1 MTERPTPNS
10 SQTEASLQEEAKQQ
24 ADAQQEIKAK
34 QQARTK
40 LHQCLKEAGLGS
52 VKALSTGYEK
62 ELSSFIDENHAL
74 FKHACENKPENSA
87 RQTLLGLLTKE
98 HIDASYRFES
108 YKEAN
113 ETMQNV
119 FDNTVGT
126 EHSDKFQNSNAQ
138 QLKLVTHLWLFIQ
151 GRLGMDYSLANDH
164 AAVAATLLSR
174 ISRSSDDEIRVEFMA
189 SFYDGLN
196 IYQAENKPSGIV
208 HHLKR
213 LFNLS

>member
-1 MTERPTPNS
+1 MTEIQT
-10 SQTEASLQEEAKQQ
+10 QTEPQRQ
-24 ADAQQEIKAK
+24 
-34 QQARTK
+34 TK
-40 LHQCLKEAGLGS
+40 LEACLQLADLDS
-52 VKALSTGYEK
+52 VKALTTGYEK
-62 ELSSFIDENHAL
+62 ELKSFIDENHAL
-74 FKHACENKPENSA
+74 FRHACENKPDNSA
-87 RQTLLGLLTKE
+87 RQTLLGLLTKV

-108 YKEAN
+108 NKEAN
-113 ETMQNV
+113 EAMQNV

-138 QLKLVTHLWLFIQ
+138 QLKLITHLWLFIQ

-196 IYQAENKPSGIV
+196 LYQAENKPSGFV
-208 HHLKR
+208 HHFKR
-213 LFNLS
+213 LFNLT

>member
-1 MTERPTPNS
+1 MTEIQT
-10 SQTEASLQEEAKQQ
+10 QTEPQRQ
-24 ADAQQEIKAK
+24 
-34 QQARTK
+34 TK
-40 LHQCLKEAGLGS
+40 LEACLQLAGLDS

-74 FKHACENKPENSA
+74 FRHACENKPDNSA
-87 RQTLLGLLTKE
+87 RQTLLGLLTKV

-108 YKEAN
+108 NKEAN
-113 ETMQNV
+113 EAMQNV

-126 EHSDKFQNSNAQ
+126 EYSDKFQNSNAQ

-196 IYQAENKPSGIV
+196 LYQTENKPSGFV
-208 HHLKR
+208 HHFKR
-213 LFNLS
+213 LFNLT

>member
-1 MTERPTPNS
+1 MTEIQT
-10 SQTEASLQEEAKQQ
+10 QTEPQRQ
-24 ADAQQEIKAK
+24 
-34 QQARTK
+34 TK
-40 LHQCLKEAGLGS
+40 LEACLQLAGLDS

-74 FKHACENKPENSA
+74 FKHACENKPDNSA
-87 RQTLLGLLTKE
+87 RQTLLGLLTKV

-108 YKEAN
+108 NKEAN
-113 ETMQNV
+113 EAMQNV

-138 QLKLVTHLWLFIQ
+138 QLKLITHLWLFIQ

-164 AAVAATLLSR
+164 AAVAASLLSR
-174 ISRSSDDEIRVEFMA
+174 VSKNTDDEIRVEFMA

-196 IYQAENKPSGIV
+196 IYQAENKPSGFV
-208 HHLKR
+208 HHFKR
-213 LFNLS
+213 LFNLT

>member
-1 MTERPTPNS
+1 MTEIQT
-10 SQTEASLQEEAKQQ
+10 QTEPQRQ
-24 ADAQQEIKAK
+24 
-34 QQARTK
+34 TK
-40 LHQCLKEAGLGS
+40 LEACLQLAGLDS

-74 FKHACENKPENSA
+74 FKHACENKPDNST
-87 RQTLLGLLTKE
+87 RQTLLGLLTKV

-108 YKEAN
+108 NKEAN
-113 ETMQNV
+113 EAMQNV

-138 QLKLVTHLWLFIQ
+138 QLKLITHLWLFIQ

-196 IYQAENKPSGIV
+196 LYQAENKPSGFV
-208 HHLKR
+208 HHFKR
-213 LFNLS
+213 LFNLT

>member
-1 MTERPTPNS
+1 MTEIQT
-10 SQTEASLQEEAKQQ
+10 QTEPQRQ
-24 ADAQQEIKAK
+24 
-34 QQARTK
+34 TK
-40 LHQCLKEAGLGS
+40 LEACLQLAGLDS

-74 FKHACENKPENSA
+74 FKHACENKPDNSA
-87 RQTLLGLLTKE
+87 RQTLLGLLTKV
-98 HIDASYRFES
+98 HIDASYRFDS
-108 YKEAN
+108 NKEAN
-113 ETMQNV
+113 EAMQNV

-138 QLKLVTHLWLFIQ
+138 QLKLITHLWLFIQ

-196 IYQAENKPSGIV
+196 IYQAENKPSGFV
-208 HHLKR
+208 HHFKR
-213 LFNLS
+213 LFNLT

>member
-1 MTERPTPNS
+1 MTEIQT
-10 SQTEASLQEEAKQQ
+10 QTEPQRQ
-24 ADAQQEIKAK
+24 
-34 QQARTK
+34 TK
-40 LHQCLKEAGLGS
+40 LEACLQLAGLDS

-74 FKHACENKPENSA
+74 FKHACENKPDNSA
-87 RQTLLGLLTKE
+87 RQTLLGLLTKV

-108 YKEAN
+108 NKEAN
-113 ETMQNV
+113 EAMQNV

-138 QLKLVTHLWLFIQ
+138 QLKLITHLWLFIQ

-189 SFYDGLN
+189 SFYDGLK
-196 IYQAENKPSGIV
+196 IYQAENKPSGFA
-208 HHLKR
+208 HHFKR
-213 LFNLS
+213 LFNLT

>member
-1 MTERPTPNS
+1 MTEIQT
-10 SQTEASLQEEAKQQ
+10 QTEPQRQ
-24 ADAQQEIKAK
+24 
-34 QQARTK
+34 TK
-40 LHQCLKEAGLGS
+40 LEACLQLAGLNS

-74 FKHACENKPENSA
+74 FKHACENKPDNSA
-87 RQTLLGLLTKE
+87 RQTLLGLLTKV

-108 YKEAN
+108 NKEAN
-113 ETMQNV
+113 EAMQNV

-138 QLKLVTHLWLFIQ
+138 QLKLITHLWLFIQ

-196 IYQAENKPSGIV
+196 IYQAENKPSGFV
-208 HHLKR
+208 HHFKR
-213 LFNLS
+213 LFNLT

>member
-1 MTERPTPNS
+1 MTEIQT
-10 SQTEASLQEEAKQQ
+10 QTEPQRQ
-24 ADAQQEIKAK
+24 
-34 QQARTK
+34 TK
-40 LHQCLKEAGLGS
+40 LEACLQLAGLDS
-52 VKALSTGYEK
+52 VKALTTGYEK

-74 FKHACENKPENSA
+74 FKHACENKPDNSA
-87 RQTLLGLLTKE
+87 RQTLLGLLTKV

-108 YKEAN
+108 NKEAN
-113 ETMQNV
+113 EAMQNV

-138 QLKLVTHLWLFIQ
+138 QLKLITHLWLFVQ

-196 IYQAENKPSGIV
+196 LYQAENKPSGFV
-208 HHLKR
+208 HHFKR
-213 LFNLS
+213 LFNLT

>member
-1 MTERPTPNS
+1 MTEIQT
-10 SQTEASLQEEAKQQ
+10 QTEPQRQ
-24 ADAQQEIKAK
+24 
-34 QQARTK
+34 TK
-40 LHQCLKEAGLGS
+40 LEACLQLAGLDS

-74 FKHACENKPENSA
+74 FKHACENKPDNSA
-87 RQTLLGLLTKE
+87 RQTLLGLLTKV

-108 YKEAN
+108 NKEAN
-113 ETMQNV
+113 EAMQNV
-119 FDNTVGT
+119 FDNTMST

-138 QLKLVTHLWLFIQ
+138 QLKLITHLWLFIQ

-208 HHLKR
+208 HHFKR
-213 LFNLS
+213 LFNLT

>member
-1 MTERPTPNS
+1 MTELPTNS
-10 SQTEASLQEEAKQQ
+10 QQKLEANQQ
-24 ADAQQEIKAK
+24 AK
-34 QQARTK
+34 TK
-40 LHQCLKEAGLGS
+40 LYVCLKESGLDS
-52 VKALSTGYEK
+52 VTAIATGFEK
-62 ELSSFIDENHAL
+62 ELTSFIDENHAL
-74 FKHACENKPENSA
+74 FKHACENKPDNSA

-108 YKEAN
+108 NKDASEA
-113 ETMQNV
+113 MQSV

-164 AAVAATLLSR
+164 AAATATLLSR
-174 ISRSSDDEIRVEFMA
+174 LSRNTDDEIRVEFMG

-196 IYQAENKPSGIV
+196 LYQAENKPSGFV
-208 HHLKR
+208 HRFKR
-213 LFNLS
+213 LFNLT

>member
-1 MTERPTPNS
+1 MTELPTSN
-10 SQTEASLQEEAKQQ
+10 QQKLEANQQ
-24 ADAQQEIKAK
+24 AK
-34 QQARTK
+34 TK
-40 LHQCLKEAGLGS
+40 LHSCLKESGLDS
-52 VKALSTGYEK
+52 VAAIATGFEK
-62 ELSSFIDENHAL
+62 ELTSFIDENHAL
-74 FKHACENKPENSA
+74 FKHACENKPDNSV
-87 RQTLLGLLTKE
+87 RQTLLGLLTKV

-108 YKEAN
+108 NKEAN
-113 ETMQNV
+113 EAMQNV

-126 EHSDKFQNSNAQ
+126 ENSDKFQNSNAQ

-174 ISRSSDDEIRVEFMA
+174 VSRSSDDEIRVEFMA

-196 IYQAENKPSGIV
+196 IYQADNKPSGIV
-208 HHLKR
+208 HRLKR

>member
-1 MTERPTPNS
+1 MTEIQT
-10 SQTEASLQEEAKQQ
+10 QTEPQRQ
-24 ADAQQEIKAK
+24 
-34 QQARTK
+34 TK
-40 LHQCLKEAGLGS
+40 LEACLQLAGLDS
-52 VKALSTGYEK
+52 VKALTTGYEK
-62 ELSSFIDENHAL
+62 ELKSFIDENHAL
-74 FKHACENKPENSA
+74 FRHACENKPDNSA
-87 RQTLLGLLTKE
+87 RQTLLGLLTKV

-108 YKEAN
+108 NKEAN
-113 ETMQNV
+113 EAMQNV

-138 QLKLVTHLWLFIQ
+138 QLKLITHLWLFIQ

-196 IYQAENKPSGIV
+196 LYQAENKPSGFV
-208 HHLKR
+208 HYFKR

>member
-1 MTERPTPNS
+1 MTEIQT
-10 SQTEASLQEEAKQQ
+10 QTEPQRQ
-24 ADAQQEIKAK
+24 
-34 QQARTK
+34 TK
-40 LHQCLKEAGLGS
+40 LEACLQLAGLDS
-52 VKALSTGYEK
+52 VKALTTGYEK
-62 ELSSFIDENHAL
+62 ELKSFIDDNHAL
-74 FKHACENKPENSA
+74 FKHACENKPDNSA
-87 RQTLLGLLTKE
+87 RQTLLGLLTKV

-108 YKEAN
+108 NKEAN
-113 ETMQNV
+113 EAMQNV
-119 FDNTVGT
+119 FDNTVGS

-174 ISRSSDDEIRVEFMA
+174 IARSSDDEIRVEFMA
-189 SFYDGLN
+189 SFYDGL
-196 IYQAENKPSGIV
+196 ILYQAENKPSGIV

>member
-1 MTERPTPNS
+1 MTEIQT
-10 SQTEASLQEEAKQQ
+10 QTEPQRQ
-24 ADAQQEIKAK
+24 
-34 QQARTK
+34 TK
-40 LHQCLKEAGLGS
+40 LEACLQLAGLDS
-52 VKALSTGYEK
+52 AKALTTGYEK
-62 ELSSFIDENHAL
+62 ELKSFIDDNHAL
-74 FKHACENKPENSA
+74 FKHACENKPDNSA
-87 RQTLLGLLTKE
+87 RQTLLGLLTKV

-108 YKEAN
+108 NKEAN
-113 ETMQNV
+113 EAMQNV

-196 IYQAENKPSGIV
+196 LYQAENKPSGFV
-208 HHLKR
+208 HHFRR
-213 LFNLS
+213 LFNLT

>member
-1 MTERPTPNS
+1 MTELPTNS
-10 SQTEASLQEEAKQQ
+10 QQKLEANQQ
-24 ADAQQEIKAK
+24 AK
-34 QQARTK
+34 TK
-40 LHQCLKEAGLGS
+40 LYVCLKESGLDS
-52 VKALSTGYEK
+52 VTAIATGFEK
-62 ELSSFIDENHAL
+62 ELASFIDANHAL
-74 FKHACENKPENSA
+74 FKHACENKPDNSA

-108 YKEAN
+108 NKDAN
-113 ETMQNV
+113 EAMQSV
-119 FDNTVGT
+119 FDNTVGS
-126 EHSDKFQNSNAQ
+126 EHGDKFQNSNAQ

>member
-1 MTERPTPNS
+1 MTEIQT
-10 SQTEASLQEEAKQQ
+10 QTEPQRQ
-24 ADAQQEIKAK
+24 
-34 QQARTK
+34 TK
-40 LHQCLKEAGLGS
+40 LEACLQLAGLDS
-52 VKALSTGYEK
+52 VKALATGYEK
-62 ELSSFIDENHAL
+62 ELKSFIDDNHAL
-74 FKHACENKPENSA
+74 FKHACENKPDNSA
-87 RQTLLGLLTKE
+87 RQTLLGLLTKV

-108 YKEAN
+108 NKEAN
-113 ETMQNV
+113 EAMQNV

-126 EHSDKFQNSNAQ
+126 EYSDKFQNSNAQ

-196 IYQAENKPSGIV
+196 LYQAENKPSGFV
-208 HHLKR
+208 HHFKR
-213 LFNLS
+213 LFNLT

>member
-1 MTERPTPNS
+1 MTEIQT
-10 SQTEASLQEEAKQQ
+10 QTEPQRQ
-24 ADAQQEIKAK
+24 
-34 QQARTK
+34 TK
-40 LHQCLKEAGLGS
+40 LEACLQLAGLDS
-52 VKALSTGYEK
+52 VKALTTGYEK
-62 ELSSFIDENHAL
+62 ELKSFIDDNHAL
-74 FKHACENKPENSA
+74 FKHACENKPDNSA
-87 RQTLLGLLTKE
+87 RQTLLGLLTKV

-108 YKEAN
+108 NKEAN
-113 ETMQNV
+113 EAMQNV

-138 QLKLVTHLWLFIQ
+138 QLQLITHLWLFIQ

-196 IYQAENKPSGIV
+196 LYQAENKPSGFV
-208 HHLKR
+208 HYFKR

>member
-1 MTERPTPNS
+1 MTEIQT
-10 SQTEASLQEEAKQQ
+10 QTEPQRQ
-24 ADAQQEIKAK
+24 
-34 QQARTK
+34 TK
-40 LHQCLKEAGLGS
+40 LEACLQLAGLDS
-52 VKALSTGYEK
+52 VKALTTGYEK
-62 ELSSFIDENHAL
+62 VLSSFIDENHAL
-74 FKHACENKPENSA
+74 FKHACENKPDNSA
-87 RQTLLGLLTKE
+87 RQTLLGLLTKV

-108 YKEAN
+108 NKEAN
-113 ETMQNV
+113 EAMQNV

-138 QLKLVTHLWLFIQ
+138 QLQLITHLWLFIQ

-164 AAVAATLLSR
+164 ATVTATLLSR

-196 IYQAENKPSGIV
+196 IYQAENKPSGFV
-208 HHLKR
+208 HHFKR

>member
-1 MTERPTPNS
+1 MTEAQT
-10 SQTEASLQEEAKQQ
+10 QTEPQRQ
-24 ADAQQEIKAK
+24 
-34 QQARTK
+34 TK
-40 LHQCLKEAGLGS
+40 LEACLQLAGLDS
-52 VKALSTGYEK
+52 VKALTTGYEK
-62 ELSSFIDENHAL
+62 ELKSFIDDNHAL
-74 FKHACENKPENSA
+74 FKHACENKPDNSA
-87 RQTLLGLLTKE
+87 RQTLLGLLTKV

-108 YKEAN
+108 NKEAN
-113 ETMQNV
+113 EAMQNV

-126 EHSDKFQNSNAQ
+126 EYSDKFQNSNAQ

-196 IYQAENKPSGIV
+196 LYQAENKPSGFV
-208 HHLKR
+208 HHFKR
-213 LFNLS
+213 LFNLT

>member
-1 MTERPTPNS
+1 MTEIHT
-10 SQTEASLQEEAKQQ
+10 QTEPQRQTTLEACLQ
-24 ADAQQEIKAK
+24 
-34 QQARTK
+34 
-40 LHQCLKEAGLGS
+40 LAGLDS
-52 VKALSTGYEK
+52 VKALTTDYEK

-74 FKHACENKPENSA
+74 FKHACENKPDNSA
-87 RQTLLGLLTKE
+87 RQTLLGLLTKV

-108 YKEAN
+108 NKEAN
-113 ETMQNV
+113 EAMQNV
-119 FDNTVGT
+119 FDKTVGT
-126 EHSDKFQNSNAQ
+126 EYSEKFQNSNAQ

-196 IYQAENKPSGIV
+196 LYQAENKPSGFV
-208 HHLKR
+208 HYFKR
-213 LFNLS
+213 LFNLT

>member
-1 MTERPTPNS
+1 MTEIQT
-10 SQTEASLQEEAKQQ
+10 QTEPQRQ
-24 ADAQQEIKAK
+24 
-34 QQARTK
+34 TK
-40 LHQCLKEAGLGS
+40 LEACLQLAGLDS
-52 VKALSTGYEK
+52 VKALTTGYEK

-74 FKHACENKPENSA
+74 FKHACENKPDNSA
-87 RQTLLGLLTKE
+87 RQTLLGLLTKV

-108 YKEAN
+108 NKEAN
-113 ETMQNV
+113 EAMQNV

-138 QLKLVTHLWLFIQ
+138 QLKLITHLWLFIQ

-196 IYQAENKPSGIV
+196 IYQAENKPSGFV
-208 HHLKR
+208 HHFKR
-213 LFNLS
+213 LFNLT

>member
-1 MTERPTPNS
+1 MTEIQT
-10 SQTEASLQEEAKQQ
+10 QTEPQRQ
-24 ADAQQEIKAK
+24 
-34 QQARTK
+34 TK
-40 LHQCLKEAGLGS
+40 LEACLQLAGLDS

-74 FKHACENKPENSA
+74 FKHACENKPDNSA
-87 RQTLLGLLTKE
+87 RQTLLGLLTKV

-108 YKEAN
+108 NKEAN
-113 ETMQNV
+113 EAMQNV

-138 QLKLVTHLWLFIQ
+138 QLKLITHLWLFIQ

-196 IYQAENKPSGIV
+196 IYQAENKPSGFV
-208 HHLKR
+208 HHFKR
-213 LFNLS
+213 LFNLT